1 MYFWNTS
8 LFDYIC
14 VAMAEISINI
24 VAFDIPYPADYGGSI
39 DIFYKLKALHAN
51 GVQII
56 LHCFKYNKSEQ
67 PELEKYC
74 QKVIYYKRQRSIRF
88 LFSRLPYI
96 VITRKNKQLLKNLS
110 GNDYPILFEGL
121 HSCYYLNARK
131 LRERRKIVR
140 MHNIEHDYYKGLH
153 DASVD
158 FFRRIYY
165 GMESR
170 KLRRYERVLK
180 HASQIISI
188 IFDDQRYFENKYGKT
203 LCIPAFHPFD
213 NITVEPGKG
222 SYFLYHG
229 NLSVEENQKAV
240 RFLLYEVFNHLD
252 TKLIIAGKNPEKDI
266 ENRANKLEN
275 VELIANPSEEK
286 MYELLKNAQG
296 CVLPTFQDT
305 GLKLKLLISLFS
317 SRFVLANNTMV
328 KHTALADLCEI
339 AYTASEFK
347 NAIRD
352 LSNQEFTAEMVEQ
365 RVRKLQ
371 KFTNEYNS
379 AELIKTIINE

>member
-1 MYFWNTS
+1 
-8 LFDYIC
+8 
-14 VAMAEISINI
+14 MAEISINI

-74 QKVIYYKRQRSIRF
+74 QKVIYYKRQKGVRF

-110 GNDYPILFEGL
+110 ANDYPILFEGL
-121 HSCYYLNARK
+121 HSCYYLNSRK
-131 LRERRKIVR
+131 LKGRRKIVR
-140 MHNIEHDYYKGLH
+140 MHNIEHYYYRGLA
-153 DASVD
+153 DASID

-170 KLRRYERVLK
+170 KLRRYEKVLK

-188 IFDDQRYFENKYGKT
+188 IFDDQKYFADKYGKS
-203 LCIPAFHPFD
+203 LCIPAFHSFD
-213 NITVEPGKG
+213 HITVEPGRG

-240 RFLLYEVFNHLD
+240 RFLLYEVFNNLD
-252 TKLIIAGKNPEKDI
+252 IKLIIAGKNPEKDI
-266 ENRANKLEN
+266 ENRSNKLEN
-275 VELIANPSEEK
+275 VELIANPSDEK
-286 MYELLKNAQG
+286 MYELLRNAQG

-317 SRFVLANNTMV
+317 SRFVVVNNTMV

-339 AYTASEFK
+339 AYTASEFQ
-347 NAIRD
+347 NALRD
-352 LSNQEFTAEMVEQ
+352 LSIQEFTAEMVEQ
-365 RVRKLQ
+365 RKHKLE
-371 KFTNEYNS
+371 KFTNQYNS
-379 AELIKTIINE
+379 KELIKILTSE